1 MPEGIVES
9 QNAPPRKRGGIR
21 FFFVFTVVLALLM
34 VIVYLFSVIHSKKF
48 YLVPDGNTLL
58 VKKGII
64 FLWGSEIYKPNDPS
78 QGMLYEAIELPRERL
93 PTGIQEF
100 DDVPSLNQAYAAILM
115 DLANNLIR
123 SEDDKNFQKGKALLD
138 RAKRLEGLN
147 LKLINEID
155 DNVTEINYLEAKRT
169 YNGIESILNEA
180 RSRFKKA
187 ETLGSGRFPDA
198 SNWVRKVDNVLEV
211 IRTNKDTVLPSAGQA
226 EATPAPQKPK
236 PDASGASIPPAPTT
250 P

>member
-1 MPEGIVES
+1 
-9 QNAPPRKRGGIR
+9 
-21 FFFVFTVVLALLM
+21 
-34 VIVYLFSVIHSKKF
+34 LFSVIHSKKF

-78 QGMLYEAIELPRERL
+78 QGMLYEAIEPPRERL

-100 DDVPSLNQAYAAILM
+100 DDLPSLNQAYATILI
-115 DLANNLIR
+115 DLANNLIHAEDER
-123 SEDDKNFQKGKALLD
+123 SFQKGKALLE

-155 DNVTEINYLEAKRT
+155 DNVTEIDFLEAKRT
-169 YNGIESILNEA
+169 YNGIENILNEA

-198 SNWVRKVDNVLEV
+198 SNWVRKVDNLLEV
-211 IRTNKDTVLPSAGQA
+211 IRTNKNTVFPSSTERA

-236 PDASGASIPPAPTT
+236 PDASAGIPPAPTT